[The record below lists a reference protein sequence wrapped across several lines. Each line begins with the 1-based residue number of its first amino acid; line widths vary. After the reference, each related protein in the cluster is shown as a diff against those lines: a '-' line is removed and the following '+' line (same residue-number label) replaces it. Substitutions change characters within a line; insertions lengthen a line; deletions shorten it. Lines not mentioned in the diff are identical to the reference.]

1 MNASKVWTFSLVI
14 AAAAAA
20 AAFAPAALAA
30 GAAAHSHDEAMPAK
44 LSLDHGHKWGTDV
57 PLRTGMTKIRDLT
70 AAGIEDVHAGK
81 MSQAQYAA
89 LAQKVELEVAN
100 IVANCKLEP
109 QADAMLHLVIAEI
122 GAGTDAMAGKAPKVQ
137 PEKGLLRVAAAV
149 NEYGRFF
156 DHPGYKP
163 VRTGH

>member
-1 MNASKVWTFSLVI
+1 MKATRVWMLSMLV
-14 AAAAAA
+14 AAAATT
-20 AAFAPAALAA
+20 AAFTPAALAA
-30 GAAAHSHDEAMPAK
+30 GAAHSHDEAGPSK
-44 LSLDHGHKWGTDV
+44 LSLDHGRRWATDAT
-57 PLRTGMTKIRDLT
+57 LRAGMGRIRDFT

-81 MSQAQYAA
+81 MTPAQYAA

-109 QADAMLHLVIAEI
+109 QADAMLHLVIADI

-149 NEYGRFF
+149 NDYGRFF
-156 DHPGYKP
+156 DHPGFKP